1 MTEQVSYNN
10 FGEYLGDKDKCFI
23 SYNELASFGSDV
35 PEDDKQPLLYN
46 PSLDVN
52 EDGKVL
58 SVDVM
63 CRATKTLYAI
73 TPMSRFICQVKAF
86 ELTDKDVE
94 DYTDK
99 WMQLV
104 SGAVKKSFDAN
115 HNLARAL
122 KHHQSLA
129 EAIMRL
135 TPDDHQLYRQQE
147 KRYPTPEV
155 KVLKLNVSASGAI
168 SHVEA
173 YDPFM
178 AKELHVNRLE
188 TLAPIYRL
196 TYKELAKYLQ
206 RLMNSQELAEM
217 QNNKP
222 SVILDY
228 VSEQNNNNLYFKN
241 EFHVNGV
248 FMKRSSDLTT
258 ITENEAIAK
267 IARYY
272 GESLDGIR

>member
-10 FGEYLGDKDKCFI
+10 LSEYLRNNQPQVVSFNG
-23 SYNELASFGSDV
+23 LASISADL
-35 PEDDKQPLLYN
+35 PEDEQTLLYN
-46 PSLDVN
+46 PSLCMN
-52 EDGKVL
+52 EDGTVKSIRAV
-58 SVDVM
+58 
-63 CRATKTLYAI
+63 CRTNKTLYEFFL
-73 TPMSRFICQVKAF
+73 MSRFICH
-86 ELTDKDVE
+86 VE
-94 DYTDK
+94 AYAVSDADIEEYTGE
-99 WMQLV
+99 WMQKV

-115 HNLARAL
+115 HNMARAL
-122 KHHQSLA
+122 KHYLA
-129 EAIMRL
+129 LTEAAGHL
-135 TPDDHQLYRQQE
+135 TPAYMQAYFQQE
-147 KRYPTPEV
+147 KHYPSPEV

-173 YDPFM
+173 YDAFKQ
-178 AKELHVNRLE
+178 KELHVNRIE
-188 TLAPIYRL
+188 ALAPIYRL

-206 RLMNSQELAEM
+206 RLMNNQELAEM

-228 VSEQNNNNLYFKN
+228 VSAQNNNNLYFKN
-241 EFHVNGV
+241 EFHCNGV